1 MQEMIVDKYYV
12 VDFDSGLSKF
22 TTLAVQHEDG
32 GYSILGSDEIYT
44 DENITKK
51 KEIILD
57 PLNKSYILLEEFG
70 ENTYYISISKNLDK
84 LVKKKSALE
93 KLGISRYRIEEV
105 EEL

>member
-1 MQEMIVDKYYV
+1 MDKYYV

-32 GYSILGSDEIYT
+32 NYSILGSDEIYT
-44 DENITKK
+44 DKYITKK
-51 KEIILD
+51 KEIILE

-70 ENTYYISISKNLDK
+70 ENTYCISISKNLDK
-84 LVKKKSALE
+84 LMKQKSELE
-93 KLGISRYRIEEV
+93 KVGISWYRIEKV